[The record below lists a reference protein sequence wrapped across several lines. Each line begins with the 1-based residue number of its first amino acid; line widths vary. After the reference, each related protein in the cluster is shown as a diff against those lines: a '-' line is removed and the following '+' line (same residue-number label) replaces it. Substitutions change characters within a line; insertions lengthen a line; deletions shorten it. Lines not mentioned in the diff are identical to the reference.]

1 MSFSGLKV
9 GLVGPLPPPAGGM
22 ANQTV
27 QLAELLTREGAE
39 VTIVQTNAPYV
50 PRLVERLRRVR
61 SLFRLV
67 PYVVRVWRVAG
78 NVELMHIMANSG
90 WSWHLCAAPAIWIAR
105 LRGTPTVVNYRG
117 GEAAAF
123 LEKSGTVLRW
133 SLRRSNV
140 LVVPSGFLMDV
151 FARNGIASVVVPNI
165 INLERFHPAAA
176 THRPATTHLVVARN
190 LERIYDIATALR
202 AFALIRAATP
212 SVTLTVAGSG
222 PEREA
227 LGKLCTELGIAGS
240 VVFCGRLGRD
250 AMADL
255 YRSASVVINPSR
267 IDNMPNSI
275 LEAMASGIPVV
286 STNVG
291 GVPFILREGITG
303 IMIDAGNHVAMAEAV
318 QRILADQALAAR
330 IRDAALCEVQQYS
343 WPRVRHQWEA
353 IYASAR
359 SCAHGEMR
367 SA

>member
-1 MSFSGLKV
+1 MTLDGLR
-9 GLVGPLPPPAGGM
+9 LAIVGPLPPPAGGM
-22 ANQTV
+22 ANQTR
-27 QLAELLTREGAE
+27 QLAELLRAEGVA
-39 VTIVQTNAPYV
+39 VTVVQVNAPYW
-50 PRLVERLRRVR
+50 PRLVGRLRGIRA
-61 SLFRLV
+61 LFRLM
-67 PYVVRVWRVAG
+67 PYLLSLWRAAGRVD
-78 NVELMHIMANSG
+78 LFHIMANSG
-90 WSWHLCAAPAIWIAR
+90 WSWHLCAAPAIWMAR

-123 LEKSGTVLRW
+123 LEESGTVLRW

-140 LVVPSGFLMDV
+140 LVVPSRFLMDV

-165 INLERFHPAAA
+165 INLERFHPTAA
-176 THRPATTHLVVARN
+176 TNRPPTTHLVVARN

-227 LGKLCTELGIAGS
+227 LGKLCTELGIADS
-240 VVFCGRLGRD
+240 VVFCGRLDRD

-318 QRILADQALAAR
+318 QRILADRQLAAR
-330 IRDAALCEVQQYS
+330 ISDAALCEVQQYS